1 METPTKIKFG
11 LFSRMLTA
19 LFILLVFALAIL
31 SSTLLQNASNQFDD
45 FRLNNAHSLARTLS
59 EGSLDAL
66 ITEDYELLERFV
78 QSSLPSH
85 HGAYATLSRLNGQ
98 VLSSTD
104 LDLIGKKIS
113 TPKILDTFVSR
124 TLYYKNRP
132 VIEVAYEAIVGN
144 EHLAHAHIAYYTDK
158 GSFNYLAQAKNIIIY
173 LIIVLIFILAGTY
186 LIVSRIRTPV
196 LGLINAVE
204 NTSHSN
210 PISLPQKMYFR
221 SDEVG
226 VLARAFDRVFNL
238 LSTANKEVQN
248 ARDNL
253 EIRVEKRTQ
262 ELAETNKE
270 LNAEKLRIDP
280 IMNNAGDS
288 IITIDN
294 KGIIQS
300 CNIATQKLF
309 GYEIDELK
317 GQNVKI
323 LMPEPDQKNHDNHLE
338 HYQSK
343 GKSQIVGKGIRE
355 LLGKRKDNTLFPLE
369 LVINKIKLN
378 DNDIIIG
385 IARDITLQKE
395 AKENL
400 IKTNELLE
408 QKVNERT
415 QDLLNSNKDLII
427 AHDNALE
434 ASKLKTEFISNISH
448 ELRTPLHAISGYGD
462 LLSISELDEK
472 QAKYCDNIKIGTGQ
486 LLEII
491 TGILD
496 FSSYESGKL
505 HVEKQSLNIKETLE
519 MIYDEYL
526 PKVQQ
531 NNLSFSCHIADNI
544 PTTIETD
551 PQRLKQTI
559 DHLLNNAIKY
569 TQQGSIEINASLSTQ
584 HIIDNKT
591 SPQPCLKISII
602 DTGLGIEEDNFT
614 RIYTAFYQV
623 DGSMTRKQGGTGLGL
638 TIAKQFVDL
647 IGGEIVLKS
656 DIGKGSEFSIL
667 LPINNH
673 GPV

>member
-1 METPTKIKFG
+1 MEIPTKIKFG

-19 LFILLVFALAIL
+19 LFILLVSALAIL
-31 SSTLLQNASNQFDD
+31 SSSLLQNASNQFDE
-45 FRLNNAHSLARTLS
+45 FRLKNAHSLARTLS

-85 HGAYATLSRLNGQ
+85 HGAYATLSRPNGQ

-104 LDLIGKKIS
+104 LDLIGKNIS
-113 TPKILDTFVSR
+113 TPKVLDTFVSR
-124 TLYYKNRP
+124 TLRYKNRP
-132 VIEVAYEAIVGN
+132 VIEVAYESTVGR

-173 LIIVLIFILAGTY
+173 LIVVLIFILAGTY
-186 LIVSRIRTPV
+186 LIVSRIRIPV
-196 LGLINAVE
+196 LSLINTVE

-210 PISLPQKMYFR
+210 PISLPQKIYR
-221 SDEVG
+221 RNDEVG

-238 LSTANKEVQN
+238 LSTANKEIQN

-253 EIRVEKRTQ
+253 ELRVEKRTQ
-262 ELAETNKE
+262 ELAEKNNE
-270 LNAEKLRIDP
+270 LSAEKLRIDT

-288 IITIDN
+288 IITINN

-300 CNIATQKLF
+300 CNLATQKLF
-309 GYEIDELK
+309 GYEINELN

-323 LMPEPDQKNHDNHLE
+323 LMPEPDQKSHDKYIE
-338 HYQSK
+338 RYRSEE
-343 GKSQIVGKGIRE
+343 KSQVVGKGARE
-355 LLGKRKDNTLFPLE
+355 LLGKRKDNSLFPLE

-415 QDLLNSNKDLII
+415 KDLLNSNKDLII
-427 AHDNALE
+427 AHDEALE

-448 ELRTPLHAISGYGD
+448 ELRTPLHAISGYRE

-472 QAKYCDNIKIGTGQ
+472 QAKYCNNIKMGSDQ

-491 TGILD
+491 TDILD
-496 FSSYESGKL
+496 FSSYESGQS
-505 HVEKQSLNIKETLE
+505 HVEKQSLNIKEILE
-519 MIYDEYL
+519 MICDEYQ
-526 PKVQQ
+526 PKAQAK
-531 NNLSFSCHIADNI
+531 NLSFSCHIADDI
-544 PTTIETD
+544 PVTIETD
-551 PQRLKQTI
+551 PKQLKQVI
-559 DHLLNNAIKY
+559 DYLLNNAIKF
-569 TQQGSIEINASLSTQ
+569 TQQGSIEMNTSLST
-584 HIIDNKT
+584 HAIDNKT
-591 SPQPCLKISII
+591 SPQSCLKISII

-623 DGSMTRKQGGTGLGL
+623 DGTMTRVQGGIGVGL
-638 TIAKQFVDL
+638 TIAKQLVEL
-647 IGGEIVLKS
+647 MGGEIVLKS
-656 DIGKGSEFSIL
+656 DISKGSEFSIF
-667 LPINNH
+667 LPINDH

>member
-1 METPTKIKFG
+1 METQTKIRLG

-19 LFILLVFALAIL
+19 LFILLVSTLAIL
-31 SSTLLQNASNQFDD
+31 SSSLLQNASNQFDE
-45 FRLNNAHSLARTLS
+45 FRLNNALSLARTLS
-59 EGSLDAL
+59 DGSLDAL

-78 QSSLPSH
+78 RSSLPSH
-85 HGAYATLSRLNGQ
+85 YGAYATLSRPNGQ

-104 LDLIGKKIS
+104 LNLIGKSIS
-113 TPKILDTFVSR
+113 TPNILDTFVSR
-124 TLYYKNRP
+124 TLHYKNRP
-132 VIEVAYEAIVGN
+132 VIEVVYKSIIGHK
-144 EHLAHAHIAYYTDK
+144 HLAYAHIAYYTDK

-173 LIIVLIFILAGTY
+173 LIIVLIFILVGTY
-186 LIVSRIRTPV
+186 LIVSRIKTPI
-196 LGLINAVE
+196 LSLINTVE
-204 NTSHSN
+204 NTSLDN

-253 EIRVEKRTQ
+253 ELRVEKRTQ
-262 ELAETNKE
+262 ELDEKNKE
-270 LNAEKLRIDP
+270 LSAEKLRIDT
-280 IMNNAGDS
+280 IINNAGDS

-294 KGIIQS
+294 EGIIQS
-300 CNIATQKLF
+300 CNIATRKLF
-309 GYEIDELK
+309 GYEVHELI

-323 LMPEPDQKNHDNHLE
+323 LMPESDQKNHDNHIRR
-338 HYQSK
+338 YQSE
-343 GKSQIVGKGIRE
+343 GVSQVVGKGQRE
-355 LLGKRKDNTLFPLE
+355 LLGKRKDNALFPLE
-369 LVINKIKLN
+369 LVVNKIKLN

-408 QKVNERT
+408 EKVNERT
-415 QDLLNSNKDLII
+415 QDLLNSNKDLLI
-427 AHDNALE
+427 AHNEALE

-472 QAKYCDNIKIGTGQ
+472 QAKYCDNIKIGSGQ

-496 FSSYESGKL
+496 FSTYESGKSN
-505 HVEKQSLNIKETLE
+505 VEKQSLNVKETLE
-519 MIYDEYL
+519 MIYDEYS
-526 PKVQQ
+526 PKVQH

-559 DHLLNNAIKY
+559 DHLLNNAFKF
-569 TQQGSIEINASLSTQ
+569 TQQGSIEINASLST
-584 HIIDNKT
+584 HVIDNKT

-602 DTGLGIEEDNFT
+602 DTGLGIKEDNFT

-638 TIAKQFVDL
+638 AIVKQFVEL
-647 IGGEIVLKS
+647 MGGEIVLKS

-667 LPINNH
+667 LPINDH
-673 GPV
+673 RHV